1 MPHILYQIAEKIN
14 FFSHFSIRIF
24 KCLNALILD
33 HFRIK
38 LLIKNTSKTE
48 LATFADVQA
57 TLLNSERSHHGIFIE
72 CGRRELPES
81 REI

>member
-1 MPHILYQIAEKIN
+1 MRYILHQIAEKIN
-14 FFSHFSIRIF
+14 FYLHFLTRIF

-38 LLIKNTSKTE
+38 LLIQNTSKTE

-57 TLLNSERSHHGIFIE
+57 TFLKSERSHHGIFIE
-72 CGRRELPES
+72 WGRRKLPES